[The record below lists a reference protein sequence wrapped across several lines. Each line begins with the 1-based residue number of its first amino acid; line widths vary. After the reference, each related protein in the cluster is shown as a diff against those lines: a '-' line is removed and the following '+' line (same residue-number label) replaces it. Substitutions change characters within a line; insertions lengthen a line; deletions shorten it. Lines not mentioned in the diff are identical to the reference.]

1 MRQTNLNGAYYP
13 RIFGIFSST
22 HPLLPFPPVAAS
34 VCQMD
39 ADVVVP
45 VPPCSRHHHVPLFP
59 PSQASGWRQAARAG
73 VVSRWGWGKEQ
84 WTPRDER
91 PRDFGTWTAGDPTFV
106 APIADLAPDTLK
118 CPGPERSEHL

>member
-22 HPLLPFPPVAAS
+22 HPLLPFPLVAAS

-59 PSQASGWRQAARAG
+59 PSQASGWRQAARG
-73 VVSRWGWGKEQ
+73 GEQ
-84 WTPRDER
+84 VGMGNRTM
-91 PRDFGTWTAGDPTFV
+91 GTQG
-106 APIADLAPDTLK
+106 
-118 CPGPERSEHL
+118 